1 MVEGSTTPKD
11 KLLKLQG
18 KTIVQTGSQQN
29 LLLREPGAG
38 ERGRVSLP
46 GPLLV
51 PSQCHL
57 GNCMLLGHHENS
69 NWRMTCFSYFENVNN
84 VLVPALLRTLDSIT
98 LISTKL
104 FFFFNIIIISHH
116 FSCVLWT
123 ATGVVFGY
131 CSKCLQDPTI
141 IY

>member
-18 KTIVQTGSQQN
+18 KIIVQTGSQQN
-29 LLLREPGAG
+29 LLLQEPGAG
-38 ERGRVSLP
+38 EGGRVSLP

-57 GNCMLLGHHENS
+57 GSCMLLGHHENS
-69 NWRMTCFSYFENVNN
+69 NWRMTCFSYFENVN

-98 LISTKL
+98 LISTML
-104 FFFFNIIIISHH
+104 FSF
-116 FSCVLWT
+116 LT
-123 ATGVVFGY
+123 
-131 CSKCLQDPTI
+131 
-141 IY
+141 